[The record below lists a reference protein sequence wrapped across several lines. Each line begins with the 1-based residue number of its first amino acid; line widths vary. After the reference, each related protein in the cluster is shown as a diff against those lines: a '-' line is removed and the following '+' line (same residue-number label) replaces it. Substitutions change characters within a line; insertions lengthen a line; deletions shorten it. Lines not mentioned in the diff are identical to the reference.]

1 VARHWPIRLVAVAVA
16 YLVLLL
22 VLRLI
27 DGEVNW
33 VEPLGPVGI
42 GLVAGVVSEWW
53 QRRRVGAQLLP
64 GLTRAVR
71 TGRLPEDADPE
82 LWRPLL
88 QQELAAG
95 RRLVV
100 TLVLLLGGL
109 VAVVLVLT
117 AVLTAPWTPVL
128 VAITLIAL
136 VGLVLWWAQRR
147 RERRIDALLE
157 QVAG

>member
-1 VARHWPIRLVAVAVA
+1 
-16 YLVLLL
+16 
-22 VLRLI
+22 
-27 DGEVNW
+27 
-33 VEPLGPVGI
+33 
-42 GLVAGVVSEWW
+42 
-53 QRRRVGAQLLP
+53 
-64 GLTRAVR
+64 
-71 TGRLPEDADPE
+71 
-82 LWRPLL
+82 
-88 QQELAAG
+88 
-95 RRLVV
+95 
-100 TLVLLLGGL
+100 VLLLGGL

>member
-33 VEPLGPVGI
+33 VDPLGPVGI

-64 GLTRAVR
+64 G
-71 TGRLPEDADPE
+71 
-82 LWRPLL
+82 
-88 QQELAAG
+88 
-95 RRLVV
+95 
-100 TLVLLLGGL
+100 
-109 VAVVLVLT
+109 
-117 AVLTAPWTPVL
+117 
-128 VAITLIAL
+128 
-136 VGLVLWWAQRR
+136 
-147 RERRIDALLE
+147 
-157 QVAG
+157 